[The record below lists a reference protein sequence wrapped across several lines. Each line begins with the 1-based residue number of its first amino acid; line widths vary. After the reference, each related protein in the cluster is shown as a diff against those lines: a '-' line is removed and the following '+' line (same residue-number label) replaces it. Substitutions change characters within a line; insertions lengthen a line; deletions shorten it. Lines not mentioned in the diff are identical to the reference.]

1 MIVDDVKI
9 TVIAGHGGKGLV
21 TFSRTKMSQGP
32 TGGNGGN
39 GGSVFIE
46 GVSDLGVLRQFRF
59 KKENKAKD
67 GQNGKSQLNDGHD
80 AEDLILYVPVG
91 TVAHILQTG
100 KDIEINKIGQR
111 ELVAKGG
118 CGGRG
123 NFLFRSATNTSP
135 RQFEEGKPGES
146 FEIRLELKMIA
157 DVGFIG
163 LPNVG
168 KSSLLNEL
176 TNAKSK
182 VANYPFTTLEP
193 NLGVYF
199 DLILADIP
207 GLIEGASLGKG
218 LGIKFLK
225 HVERTKI
232 LFHFVAADSVNPVLD
247 YKTVRNELGA
257 YNKML
262 LEKPEYLFISKKD
275 LVSSDTIAEVVEKL
289 RELNKNVTPISIFD
303 WESIELVK
311 KILNDL
317 ISEKTEKNN
326 N

>member
-1 MIVDDVKI
+1 MIIDDVKI
-9 TVIAGHGGKGLV
+9 TVIAGHGGKGSV
-21 TFSRTKMSQGP
+21 AFSKIKMSRGP

-46 GVSDLGVLRQFRF
+46 GVSDMGALKQFRF
-59 KKENKAKD
+59 KKENKAED

-91 TVAHILQTG
+91 TIAHILQTG

-111 ELVAKGG
+111 EIVAMGG
-118 CGGRG
+118 LGGKG

-135 RQFEEGKPGES
+135 RQFEEGKQGES
-146 FEIRLELKMIA
+146 FKIRLELKLIA

-193 NLGVYF
+193 NLGVYYG
-199 DLILADIP
+199 LTLADIP
-207 GLIEGASLGKG
+207 GLIEGASIGKG
-218 LGIKFLK
+218 LGTKFLR
-225 HVERTKI
+225 HIERTKI
-232 LFHFVAADSVNPVLD
+232 LFHLIAANFVDPISD
-247 YKTVRNELGA
+247 YKTVRTE
-257 YNKML
+257 
-262 LEKPEYLFISKKD
+262 LEKYNSILLTKPKYIFINK
-275 LVSSDTIAEVVEKL
+275 SDIVEKAL
-289 RELNKNVTPISIFD
+289 IEQIKDDFKKMGKEAVEISIID
-303 WESIELVK
+303 TDSLNNVK
-311 KILNDL
+311 KILNRL
-317 ISEKTEKNN
+317 ISEKQVNTSV
-326 N
+326 